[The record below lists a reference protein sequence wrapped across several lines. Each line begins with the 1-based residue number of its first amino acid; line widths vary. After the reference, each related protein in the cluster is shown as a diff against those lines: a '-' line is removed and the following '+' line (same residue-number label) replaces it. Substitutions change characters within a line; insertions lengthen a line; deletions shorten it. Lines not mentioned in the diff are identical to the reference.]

1 MNMKHFADVM
11 TNVKLGLIGLGFNES
26 EAQDMINR
34 HYMVYKDI
42 IVLGRMNDIMSKIL
56 YAEFPAGMLNYVQT
70 TKLKEEPTEPKS
82 RNVVETVLT
91 AFGIGLSNVI
101 DDGSK
106 GRYYPSTNDDS
117 FFSGPS
123 LWECDP
129 FTGCD
134 MYGNSYSGNF

>member
-34 HYMVYKDI
+34 HYMTYKCIIPIGRIGDI
-42 IVLGRMNDIMSKIL
+42 IAKIL
-56 YAEFPAGMLNYVQT
+56 YAEFPAGVLNYVQT
-70 TKLKEEPTEPKS
+70 HKLKEEPDETKS

-91 AFGIGLSNVI
+91 AFGIGLSTFI

-106 GRYYPSTNDDS
+106 DDDS

-134 MYGNSYSGNF
+134 MYGSSYSGNF